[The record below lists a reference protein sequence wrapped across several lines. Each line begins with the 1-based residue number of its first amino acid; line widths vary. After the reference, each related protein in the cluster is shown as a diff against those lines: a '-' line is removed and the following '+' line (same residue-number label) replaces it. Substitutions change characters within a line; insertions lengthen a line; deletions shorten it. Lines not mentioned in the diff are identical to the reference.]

1 MYDVV
6 LIEKPVGCGLKKTEV
21 LDLFDTLTSDEA
33 YPVEIEAEK
42 HESSAMGLITTQAA
56 EKLDFNYA
64 GLSHFVSSILDD
76 MDLENDSF
84 SYDFKG
90 VSIFLSLGDVI
101 E

>member
-56 EKLDFNYA
+56 ENLI
-64 GLSHFVSSILDD
+64 SIMPDYHILFHLYW
-76 MDLENDSF
+76 MIWIWKMTLFLMIS
-84 SYDFKG
+84 KG
-90 VSIFLSLGDVI
+90 YLFFFQGAM
-101 E
+101 

>member
-1 MYDVV
+1 MWT
-6 LIEKPVGCGLKKTEV
+6 KKTEV

-90 VSIFLSLGDVI
+90 VSIFLSRGDVI

>member
-21 LDLFDTLTSDEA
+21 LDIFDTLTSDEA

-56 EKLDFNYA
+56 EKLDFNEILA
-64 GLSHFVSSILDD
+64 GISR
-76 MDLENDSF
+76 
-84 SYDFKG
+84 
-90 VSIFLSLGDVI
+90 
-101 E
+101 